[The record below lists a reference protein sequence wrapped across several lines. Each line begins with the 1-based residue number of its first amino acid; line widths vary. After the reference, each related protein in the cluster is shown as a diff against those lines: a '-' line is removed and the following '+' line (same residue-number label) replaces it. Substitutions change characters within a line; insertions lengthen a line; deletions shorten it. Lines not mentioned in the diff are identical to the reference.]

1 MSSPTT
7 EDQAFAD
14 WAAGSNKSCSRGGL
28 LSQSDIA
35 QIFSEQI
42 TGRSLSSLAS
52 DLGLT
57 GDDIQHQLFHFCFD
71 LCEPESSSSSTHHG
85 ARWSPEEV
93 QVLTDL
99 HGAGVSPREIAAELG
114 RSERAVV
121 VRLLGERTICLSSE
135 RLRLIGLEPEDYWH
149 RSPGK

>member
-28 LSQSDIA
+28 LSRGDIA

-52 DLGLT
+52 DFGLT
-57 GDDIQHQLFHFCFD
+57 ADEIQHQLFHFCFD
-71 LCEPESSSSSTHHG
+71 LCDPESSSNSTHHG

-93 QVLTDL
+93 NVLTDL
-99 HGAGVSPREIAAELG
+99 HGSGSSPSEISAELG
-114 RSERAVV
+114 RSERAVA
-121 VRLLGERTICLSSE
+121 VRLLGQRTVCLTAE
-135 RLRLIGLEPEDYWH
+135 RLKLVGLEPEDYWH